1 MGRGGNQQ
9 QVQNQGNTMLANN
22 SATAQQNQAEAQG
35 AYGFLMPAYQSMYS
49 NPGYTPAQKD
59 AITRASEGGTGAAF
73 GAAAQDATNT
83 AARTNNAAGLTSN
96 MDALARTRMQTA
108 GAQTAQNE
116 TNFANNAQKQQSQAL
131 AGIGS
136 LYTGATGA
144 GLGYTGQANNT
155 LGTLQK
161 NAAAQKQGGFW
172 NSFLNGLG
180 SSLGNL
186 NFSAGGGGGASGGFG
201 G

>member
-1 MGRGGNQQ
+1 MGRGNPGQVNQQ
-9 QVQNQGNTMLANN
+9 GTQLLN
-22 SATAQQNQAEAQG
+22 STNASSAQNQAEAQG
-35 AYGFLMPAYQSMYS
+35 AYNFLMPAYQSMYS

-73 GAAAQDATNT
+73 GAAAQDATNA

-136 LYTGATGA
+136 LYSGAQGA
-144 GLGYTGQANNT
+144 GLGYAGQSNQA
-155 LGTLQK
+155 LGTLQR
-161 NAAAQKQGGFW
+161 NAATPSFW
-172 NSFLNGLG
+172 DQLTMGLINADG
-180 SSLGNL
+180 QV
-186 NFSAGGGGGASGGFG
+186 GAAAVKG
-201 G
+201 